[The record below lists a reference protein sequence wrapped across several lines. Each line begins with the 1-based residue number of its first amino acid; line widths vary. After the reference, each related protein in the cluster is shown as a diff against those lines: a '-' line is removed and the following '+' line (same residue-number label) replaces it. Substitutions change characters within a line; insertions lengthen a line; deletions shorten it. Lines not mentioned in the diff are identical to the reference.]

1 MRPNLPRQLLPQRG
15 ERERRMKKSI
25 VTLLVLGLMLGA
37 LVGAADAK
45 KKKKKPAAPVK
56 VERTVEYSYAVP
68 SPGVS
73 GVAGFCL
80 AGNGVDTGC
89 NEIATSADEAYAM
102 VEVTDQSGQATN
114 WYLAQDTDTSNTGLE
129 IFASGCGKTE
139 APVPI
144 TPGLAL
150 RVQVAAVGGPD
161 CPGVAT
167 TGNVKVV
174 LSNMP

>member
-1 MRPNLPRQLLPQRG
+1 MR
-15 ERERRMKKSI
+15 KSA
-25 VTLLVLGLMLGA
+25 VLLLVMGLVFGS
-37 LVGAADAK
+37 LVGAAEAK
-45 KKKKKPAAPVK
+45 KKPKQRVI
-56 VERTVEYSYAVP
+56 EYHYQVP
-68 SPGVS
+68 SPAVS

-89 NEIATSADEAYAM
+89 NEFATSVTERY
-102 VEVTDQSGQATN
+102 VSVKVTDASGQPTN
-114 WYLAQDTDTSNTGLE
+114 WYLAQDTDSANTGLE
-129 IFASGCGKTE
+129 IFASGCGETA

-167 TGNVKVV
+167 TGDVTVT
-174 LSNMP
+174 LSAKP